1 MKPGS
6 GTTVE
11 ILLICALLTLGC
23 SPGGGE
29 TSIDDETL
37 ATAYAELAVTA
48 EGDSARARQVLD
60 SLGLSR
66 EQFVMAISEKADDL
80 KKWQAVHEAAMRKMD
95 VAALRED
102 RRRGVSTSPLQ
113 R

>member
-1 MKPGS
+1 MKILS
-6 GTTVE
+6 AATVE
-11 ILLICALLTLGC
+11 IFVICGVIAAGC
-23 SPGGGE
+23 GSGRGRTPV
-29 TSIDDETL
+29 DDETL

-48 EGDSARARQVLD
+48 EGDSNSAHRVLD

-66 EQFVMAISEKADDL
+66 EQFIAAVSEKADNL
-80 KKWQAVHEAAMRKMD
+80 KEWQAVHEAAMRKMD

-113 R
+113 